1 MGVWVARAA
10 CPDGKKI
17 IIKKKRIGP
26 PFTKKL
32 REETQHEAALPNAF
46 HIIC

>member
-17 IIKKKRIGP
+17 IIIKKIIGP
-26 PFTKKL
+26 LFTKKV
-32 REETQHEAALPNAF
+32 REEPQHEAVLPNAF